1 MRAALAS
8 YLAGVGPD
16 AEFEIEELLEEAYA
30 QMPSADRTTADTS
43 PP

>member
-16 AEFEIEELLEEAYA
+16 PEFEIEELLERG
-30 QMPSADRTTADTS
+30 DRVFVRVARS
-43 PP
+43 PE